1 MVSISSAALL
11 KPPKQTSNSLH
22 VFTFILIC
30 TLFCPSSAN
39 TLQSNT
45 TFINIAADAGID
57 FEHTDGNSEL
67 RLFNEYLGAGGGFF
81 DYNNDGHLDIYLVN
95 GARQT
100 DQHKHIQSSNPTN
113 ALYRN
118 NGDGTFSNVTGSTG
132 VGDTGYGV
140 GAAVGDYDNDGD
152 LDLYVTN
159 FGSNAFYRN
168 NGDATFDE
176 VSLNAGVANIQ
187 WGTSCAFADVNNDGY
202 LDLYISNYAD
212 YAIERDKRCVI
223 RGIWQYCG
231 PGTYPPD
238 TDVLYHN
245 NGDGTFSDVSNT
257 SGVLNVPPYH
267 GLGVVFG
274 DYDNDGDQDVYV
286 ANDQDANFLFRNR
299 GDGAFDEVALS
310 SGVGYSDMGKE
321 EAGMG
326 TAFGDYDNDGMLDL
340 TVSNFQNETNTLYHN
355 QSGDYF
361 VDETITSGIGE
372 VTYSYLG
379 WGISF
384 FDYDNDGYK
393 DIFVANGHV
402 LDNIAEID
410 RSTTYPQQ
418 NLLFRNL
425 GDGTFADV
433 TNQAGPGLGLRK
445 VSRGAAFGDYDNDGD
460 IDILITNWNQTADLL
475 RNDGGNQ
482 NNWVQF
488 RAVGVNSNRSAIG
501 ARIKVTSGKLSQY
514 ADVQCGGSYLSFN
527 DLRVHFGLG
536 KSEKVD
542 FIETRWPSG
551 KIDSAD
557 NLTVNRLYVVTEGHG
572 LSEYQD

>member
-1 MVSISSAALL
+1 MVSLRSVTPL
-11 KPPKQTSNSLH
+11 KLPKLTCKTLSLH
-22 VFTFILIC
+22 AFLLVSILS
-30 TLFCPSSAN
+30 CPSFGN
-39 TLQSNT
+39 TTQSNII
-45 TFINIAADAGID
+45 FINIAADAGID
-57 FEHTDGNSEL
+57 FEHTDGKSGM

-95 GARQT
+95 GIPQT
-100 DQHKHIQSSNPTN
+100 IQSKNSQSPISAN
-113 ALYRN
+113 ALYHN
-118 NGDGTFSNVTGSTG
+118 NGDGTFSNVTSSTG

-140 GAAVGDYDNDGD
+140 GGAVGDFDNDGD

-159 FGSNAFYRN
+159 FGPNVFYRN
-168 NGDATFDE
+168 NGDGTFED
-176 VSLNAGVANIQ
+176 VSVNAGVANTQ
-187 WGTSCAFADVNNDGY
+187 WGTSCAFADVDNDGF
-202 LDLYISNYAD
+202 LDLYIANYAA

-238 TDVLYHN
+238 TDILYHN
-245 NGDGTFSDVSNT
+245 SGNGTFTDFSNS
-257 SGVLNVPPYH
+257 SGILNVPAYH
-267 GLGVVFG
+267 GLGVAFA
-274 DYDNDGDQDVYV
+274 DYDNDGDQDIYV
-286 ANDQDANFLFRNR
+286 ANDQDANFLFKNH
-299 GDGAFDEVALS
+299 GDGTFEEVALL
-310 SGVGYSDMGKE
+310 SGVSYSNMGKE

-326 TAFGDYDNDGMLDL
+326 TAFGDYNNDGMLDL

-355 QSGDYF
+355 QGGDF
-361 VDETITSGIGE
+361 FADETITTGIGE

-379 WGISF
+379 WGINF

-402 LDNIAEID
+402 LDNVVEID

-433 TNQAGPGLGLRK
+433 TNQVGSGLALRK

-460 IDILITNWNQTADLL
+460 IDILISNWNQSADLL
-475 RNDGGNQ
+475 RNEGGNL

-488 RAVGVNSNRSAIG
+488 RAVGIKSNRSGIG
-501 ARIKVTSGKLSQY
+501 ARFTVVAGDLTQIAEVHS
-514 ADVQCGGSYLSFN
+514 GGSYLSFS

-542 FIETRWPSG
+542 LVEIRWPSG
-551 KIDSAD
+551 QIDTAE
-557 NLTVNRLYVVTEGHG
+557 NLAVNRQFVATEGLG
-572 LSEYQD
+572 LTNSQR